1 MHPVGRRG
9 GNIDLD
15 HRERQR
21 NDQGSREVHGGREN
35 TSHGPGPCVSV
46 ESVLQKNP
54 ARLGAY
60 SSAMVQRTVQNK
72 CFGLGREKKIE
83 QPPEW
88 VKSGDTHSNF
98 GTDAPT
104 TAQND
109 VAKKEKGK
117 DAPEEQRE
125 IFGTV
130 ERKGT
135 VGGCFGRGRGCNG
148 VDSKSCAWEFD

>member
-1 MHPVGRRG
+1 MAYTPTKFNKVSPVSVFK
-9 GNIDLD
+9 NMPSLI
-15 HRERQR
+15 RQR
-21 NDQGSREVHGGREN
+21 NDQGSREVQGGREN
-35 TSHGPGPCVSV
+35 TSHGTGPCVSV

-54 ARLGAY
+54 TRLGAY
-60 SSAMVQRTVQNK
+60 SSAMVQRAVQNK

-83 QPPEW
+83 QPPQR

-117 DAPEEQRE
+117 GAPQEQRE
-125 IFGTV
+125 VFGTI
-130 ERKGT
+130 ERKGAAGSRF
-135 VGGCFGRGRGCNG
+135 GGG
-148 VDSKSCAWEFD
+148 